1 MKHLYHFL
9 KNYSVREKFYI
20 SLKEKLTLYF
30 WKIKFKN
37 FKLHFSRYLDIR
49 KNGTSEFA
57 FYHGLD
63 DGLGFIDSIWYH
75 IHFNDK
81 NFIEFKKEF
90 DFLYKH
96 QSLLGQIF
104 MDRDMKKI
112 KLTYAYAKSSHLL

>member
-1 MKHLYHFL
+1 MKILYHFL

-20 SLKEKLTLYF
+20 SLKEKLTLSF

-37 FKLHFSRYLDIR
+37 FKFHFLRYLNIR

-75 IHFNDK
+75 IHFK
-81 NFIEFKKEF
+81 VRIW
-90 DFLYKH
+90 
-96 QSLLGQIF
+96 G
-104 MDRDMKKI
+104 
-112 KLTYAYAKSSHLL
+112 KSSSYFKQKQAYIIYIN